1 MSSLQYQAK
10 TDTSVKDN
18 LLLYIQLHWKEL
30 LIEAWALGTFMI
42 SAAIFTILIEST
54 ISPDHSIL
62 KKLFTGMAMGLTAIC
77 IIYSP
82 WGRASGAHM
91 NPAMSFTMLMLRKM
105 DKYTAWLYI
114 TVQFIGGLLGLE
126 LVNLFFKERLMQT
139 NINYVQTLP
148 GPQGIFVA
156 FIGEFIISFILIL
169 MVLFSSNEKSTRRY
183 TGIFAG
189 ILITLFITF
198 ESPLS
203 GMSMNPARTIASAF
217 VAGNF
222 HYIWLYFLAPV
233 AGMLS
238 AAFSWKWWICK
249 KNTFHCGYHF

>member
-1 MSSLQYQAK
+1 LSDQVKTSSSLK
-10 TDTSVKDN
+10 SN
-18 LLLYIQLHWKEL
+18 LQLYLWLHWKEL

-42 SAAIFTILIEST
+42 SAALCTILIEST
-54 ISPDHSIL
+54 IGPEHRIL
-62 KKLFTGMAMGLTAIC
+62 KNLLTGLAMGITAIG

-82 WGRASGAHM
+82 WGRLSGAHM
-91 NPAMSFTMLMLRKM
+91 NPAMSFTMLMLKKM
-105 DKYTAWLYI
+105 DRYTAWLYI
-114 TVQFIGGLLGLE
+114 AVQFIGGIIGLE
-126 LVNLFFKERLMQT
+126 IINLFFKDKLMQS

-148 GPQGIFVA
+148 GPPGILVA
-156 FIGEFIISFILIL
+156 FSGEFIISFMLIL
-169 MVLFSSNEKSTRRY
+169 MVLFSGNEKTTRRY
-183 TGIFAG
+183 TGLFAG

-203 GMSMNPARTIASAF
+203 GMSMNPARTLASAF

-222 HYIWLYFLAPV
+222 HYVWLYFLAPV